1 MKKQRVILFKPSL
14 SFGCDGALIKNQFI
28 KFLKK
33 KKFDKFGSMNN
44 FVHINNKCAIL
55 VKVDSTGKTS
65 EKAF

>member
-14 SFGCDGALIKNQFI
+14 SFGCDGTLIKNQFI
-28 KFLKK
+28 KFFKK
-33 KKFDKFGSMNN
+33 NFDKFGSMNN

-55 VKVDSTGKTS
+55 VKVDSTGNTS